1 MHDQHAP
8 LLNPNENESK
18 PFTRSAR
25 IETRS
30 IKSVSD
36 AKRKTTK
43 QSFRKK
49 FTLKILLSSE
59 KAENSPPPNNRSNA
73 GLKKRIQITRTS
85 FREFRT
91 QLRELLIR
99 THLYDLENAASAT
112 KKTEVS
118 GFNRNEQAT
127 QNENKVRVEK
137 KKICTFFISGSS
149 LNK

>member
-1 MHDQHAP
+1 MKTKVH
-8 LLNPNENESK
+8 SK
-18 PFTRSAR
+18 PFTRNAR

-36 AKRKTTK
+36 ARRKTTK
-43 QSFRKK
+43 QSFRNKK

-59 KAENSPPPNNRSNA
+59 KAENSPPPNNRMSNA

-127 QNENKVRVEK
+127 TERK
-137 KKICTFFISGSS
+137 
-149 LNK
+149 

>member
-43 QSFRKK
+43 QSFRNKK

-59 KAENSPPPNNRSNA
+59 KAENSPPPNNRMSNA

-91 QLRELLIR
+91 HLRELPRR
-99 THLYDLENAASAT
+99 THLHDLERCERH
-112 KKTEVS
+112 KE
-118 GFNRNEQAT
+118 NRG
-127 QNENKVRVEK
+127 KW
-137 KKICTFFISGSS
+137 I
-149 LNK
+149 

>member
-1 MHDQHAP
+1 MCMKHAP
-8 LLNPNENESK
+8 LLNLMKTKASLL
-18 PFTRSAR
+18 RVAR
-25 IETRS
+25 VGTRS
-30 IKSVSD
+30 IKSVND
-36 AKRKTTK
+36 ANRKTTN

-59 KAENSPPPNNRSNA
+59 KAEKSPPPNNWTSA
-73 GLKKRIQITRTS
+73 GLKKRIRITRTS

-118 GFNRNEQAT
+118 GFNRTSKQQ
-127 QNENKVRVEK
+127 QNENKVRAD
-137 KKICTFFISGSS
+137 KKIYTFFISSSS

>member
-59 KAENSPPPNNRSNA
+59 KAENSPPPNNWSNA
-73 GLKKRIQITRTS
+73 ELKKAHSNNSYIVPRVPDSTRAP
-85 FREFRT
+85 
-91 QLRELLIR
+91 Q
-99 THLYDLENAASAT
+99 THT
-112 KKTEVS
+112 PP
-118 GFNRNEQAT
+118 RP
-127 QNENKVRVEK
+127 
-137 KKICTFFISGSS
+137 
-149 LNK
+149 